1 MPDLSKAEKEFL
13 QRKHEQTMK
22 LRAEFLKQSSNPF
35 RHATG
40 EGGTVVSKCKR
51 RQALLCHLVYKK
63 YIQLKI
69 MV

>member
-13 QRKHEQTMK
+13 LRKHEKTMK

-40 EGGTVVSKCKR
+40 EGGTLVSLANR
-51 RQALLCHLVYKK
+51 VLCHLFIKKIYIHMYKNK
-63 YIQLKI
+63 YL
-69 MV
+69 